1 MTSPIQK
8 VLSSLSSHRVQ
19 CLLIGG
25 QACILYGGAEFS
37 RDTDIAILTS
47 PENLQ
52 RLEKALE
59 ELQASAI
66 AVPPFAVDYLL
77 RGHAVHFR
85 CAHPDASGMRIDVI
99 SVMRGVDSFEE
110 IWVRRTTVEVGPG
123 ESYEVISLPDL
134 VRSKKTQRDKDW
146 PMIRRLIEAN
156 YVANRENPTAEQ
168 IEFWLLES
176 RTPSLL
182 REVAAAH
189 PARARRLSERRP
201 FLASINLIKDR
212 DLEAALESEEKR
224 EREIDREY
232 WKPLREELERLRLGR
247 KSIS

>member
-37 RDTDIAILTS
+37 RDVDIAILTS

-52 RLEKALE
+52 RLEKALD

-66 AVPPFAVDYLL
+66 AVPPFAADYLR

-85 CAHPDASGMRIDVI
+85 CAHPDASDMRIDII

-110 IWVRRTTVEVGPG
+110 IWSRRTTVEVAPG
-123 ESYEVISLPDL
+123 ESYDVIALPDL
-134 VRSKKTQRDKDW
+134 VWSKKTQRDKDW

-156 YVANRENPTAEQ
+156 YVANRENPTPEQ

-182 REVAAAH
+182 REVAATH
-189 PARARRLSERRP
+189 PALARRLSERRP
-201 FLASINLIKDR
+201 FLASITGIEDR
-212 DLEAALESEEKR
+212 DLEDALDSEEKR
-224 EREIDREY
+224 EREIDRAY
-232 WKPLREELERLRLGR
+232 WKPLREELEKLRLAR
-247 KSIS
+247 

>member
-8 VLSSLSSHRVQ
+8 VLSSLSSHHVR

-37 RDTDIAILTS
+37 RDADIAVLTS

-52 RLEKALE
+52 RLEAALE
-59 ELQASAI
+59 ELQATSI
-66 AVPPFAVDYLL
+66 AVPPFNAEYLR

-85 CAHPDASGMRIDVI
+85 CAHPDAANMRIDVI
-99 SVMRGVDSFEE
+99 AVMRGVDSFDE
-110 IWVRRTTVEVGPG
+110 IWSRRATVEVAPG
-123 ESYEVISLPDL
+123 ESYDVIALPDL

-146 PMIRRLIEAN
+146 PMIRRLIEAH
-156 YVANRENPTAEQ
+156 YVANREHPAPEQ

-182 REVAAAH
+182 REVAGAH
-189 PARARRLSERRP
+189 PELARRMSARRP
-201 FLASINLIKDR
+201 FIGSVALMEDR
-212 DLEAALESEEKR
+212 DIESALEEEEKR
-224 EREIDREY
+224 ERELDREY
-232 WKPLREELERLRLGR
+232 WKPLREELEKLRLAR
-247 KSIS
+247 

>member
-59 ELQASAI
+59 ELQASTI
-66 AVPPFAVDYLL
+66 AVPPFASEYLR

-85 CAHPDASGMRIDVI
+85 CAHPDASGMRIDII
-99 SVMRGVDSFEE
+99 SVMRGVDSFGE
-110 IWVRRTTVEVGPG
+110 IWSRRTTVEVAPG
-123 ESYEVISLPDL
+123 ESYDVIALPDL

-176 RTPSLL
+176 RTPYLL

-189 PARARRLSERRP
+189 PAIARRLSDRRP
-201 FLASINLIKDR
+201 FLASINGMGDR
-212 DLEAALESEEKR
+212 ELEDALDAEEKR

-232 WKPLREELERLRLGR
+232 WKPLREELERLRLER
-247 KSIS
+247 QSPS

>member
-19 CLLIGG
+19 SLLIGG
-25 QACILYGGAEFS
+25 QACIFYGGAEFS
-37 RDTDIAILTS
+37 RDADIAVLTS
-47 PENLQ
+47 PENLL
-52 RLEKALE
+52 RLEKALV
-59 ELQASAI
+59 ELQASPI
-66 AVPPFAVDYLL
+66 AVPPFAAEYLR

-85 CAHPDASGMRIDVI
+85 CAHPEASGMRIDII

-110 IWVRRTTVEVGPG
+110 IWARRTTVEVAPG
-123 ESYEVISLPDL
+123 ESYDVMALPDL

-156 YVANRENPTAEQ
+156 YVANREHPTPEQ

-182 REVAAAH
+182 REVALAH
-189 PARARRLSERRP
+189 PVMARRLSDRRP
-201 FLASINLIKDR
+201 FLASIDGIDDR
-212 DLEAALESEEKR
+212 EIESALEGEEKR
-224 EREIDREY
+224 EREIDRAY
-232 WKPLREELERLRLGR
+232 WKPLREELERLRLAR
-247 KSIS
+247 P

>member
-8 VLSSLSSHRVQ
+8 VLSSLSSHRVR

-37 RDTDIAILTS
+37 RDADLAILAS

-52 RLEKALE
+52 RLEHALD
-59 ELQASAI
+59 ELQASTI
-66 AVPPFAVDYLL
+66 AVPPFNADYLR

-85 CAHPDASGMRIDVI
+85 CAHPDASGMRIDII

-110 IWVRRTTVEVGPG
+110 IWSRRTTVEVGPG
-123 ESYEVISLPDL
+123 ESYDVIALPDL

-156 YVANRENPTAEQ
+156 YVANREQPAPEQ
-168 IEFWLLES
+168 VEFWLLES
-176 RTPSLL
+176 RTPSILK
-182 REVAAAH
+182 EVAAAH
-189 PARARRLSERRP
+189 PAIAVRLAVRRP
-201 FLASINLIKDR
+201 FLSSIGTIEDR
-212 DLEAALESEEKR
+212 DIEVELEGEERR
-224 EREIDREY
+224 ERDIDRAY
-232 WKPLREELERLRLGR
+232 WKPLREELEQLRLAR
-247 KSIS
+247 QSS